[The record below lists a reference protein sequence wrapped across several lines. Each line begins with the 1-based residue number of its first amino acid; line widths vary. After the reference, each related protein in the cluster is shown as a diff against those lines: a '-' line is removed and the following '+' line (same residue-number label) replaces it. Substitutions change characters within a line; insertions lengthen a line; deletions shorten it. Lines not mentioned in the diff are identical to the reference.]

1 MREKCWLSVTSLLSE
16 PADAAFLGIPSKLFR
31 VLAGDECALLLCGS
45 EGGRVRIVLD
55 YVCVK
60 GRVYHDMRLYT
71 KVTWTSCPCV
81 HV

>member
-1 MREKCWLSVTSLLSE
+1 MLVVGHLFVVRACRCC
-16 PADAAFLGIPSKLFR
+16 FLGHPQQALSG
-31 VLAGDECALLLCGS
+31 LAGDECALLLCGS